1 MNNVNYEMIID
12 RLINEKVVLQYE
24 IESLRS
30 LLEYWDLR
38 KDEIVGKRVC
48 LISTSDPYTNIV
60 PSDTGVVD
68 HVDDAGTIHVNWTN
82 GSRLGLIPG
91 IDFFEVLA

>member
-12 RLINEKVVLQYE
+12 NLISEKVVLQHE
-24 IESLRS
+24 IDSLRS

-48 LISTSDPYTNIV
+48 LISTSDPYTNVAPNDFGII
-60 PSDTGVVD
+60 S

-82 GSRLGLIPG
+82 GSKLGLIPG
-91 IDFFEVLA
+91 IDFFEVMV